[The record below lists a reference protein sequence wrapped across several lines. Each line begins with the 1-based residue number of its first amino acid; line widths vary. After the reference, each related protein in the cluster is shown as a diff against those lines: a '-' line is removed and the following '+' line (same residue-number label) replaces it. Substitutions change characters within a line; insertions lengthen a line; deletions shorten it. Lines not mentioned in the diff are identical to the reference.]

1 MDTVEGENRLF
12 FIEITMSRKN
22 TSIEYKK
29 TYRMGIVSKTAELTE
44 CMQNK
49 QRTKNTHIKCKCPY
63 FYRTF

>member
-29 TYRMGIVSKTAELTE
+29 NLSNGNCVENSWADRMYA
-44 CMQNK
+44 K
-49 QRTKNTHIKCKCPY
+49 QTTDKKYTHQV
-63 FYRTF
+63 